1 MDKKILLVEDDIILG
16 ETIHELLES
25 ENYIVT
31 WVKDGQQALIE
42 TYHSSFDIFLFD
54 LNIPF
59 INGLELLDELRKSGD
74 KTPAIIVTANID
86 IKSMKKGFHVG
97 ADDYIKKPFDI
108 DELLLRIEVVLK
120 KSFKTYNQTI
130 TYGDLIYDTVKQQL
144 NKNNTPIHLS
154 PTEMILFEYFI
165 KNLDKIL
172 SKDELIAHTHDDFD
186 GTDAVLR
193 VQVSK
198 LKKIGLNI
206 VNIRGV
212 GYRCEKI

>member
-1 MDKKILLVEDDIILG
+1 MDKRILLVEDDIILG

-25 ENYIVT
+25 ENYLVK
-31 WVKDGQQALIE
+31 WVKDGQEALDA
-42 TYHSSFDIFLFD
+42 TYHNSYDIFLFD

-59 INGLELLDELRKSGD
+59 INGLELLDDLRKSGD
-74 KTPAIIVTANID
+74 NTPAIIITANVD
-86 IKSMKKGFHVG
+86 IKSMKQGFDIG

-120 KSFKTYNQTI
+120 KSFKSYNQTI
-130 TYGDLIYDTVKQQL
+130 TYGELNYDTKKQQL

-154 PTEMILFEYFI
+154 PTETILFEYFI
-165 KNLDKIL
+165 KNFDKIL
-172 SKDELIAHTHDDFD
+172 SKDELIAHTHEDFE
-186 GTDAVLR
+186 GSDAVLR
-193 VQVSK
+193 VQISK

>member
-25 ENYIVT
+25 ENYKVT
-31 WVKDGQQALIE
+31 WVKDGQEALEE
-42 TYHSSFDIFLFD
+42 TYNNSFDIFLFD
-54 LNIPF
+54 LNVPF
-59 INGLELLDELRKSGD
+59 VNGLELLDDLRKSGD
-74 KTPAIIVTANID
+74 KTPAIIVTANVD
-86 IKSMKKGFHVG
+86 IKSMKKGFDVG

-144 NKNNTPIHLS
+144 NKNNTAIHLS

-165 KNLDKIL
+165 KNLDKVL
-172 SKDELIAHTHDDFD
+172 SKDELISHTHDDFE

-193 VQVSK
+193 VQISK